1 MWICP
6 QCQQK
11 FINNNLP
18 ACRQDQVHSCNDNEL
33 ADFLYNK
40 SSETVSLF
48 WHFVNVY
55 QQIGNVTIHPAKTM
69 IAFAAKTRI
78 AYVIRLGRDFV
89 DVVFPFDKP
98 HNDNLCFR
106 KIAQVPGQ
114 QQYNHHLRLMQS
126 EDVNAEVKKFMRL
139 AYDLGK

>member
-6 QCQQK
+6 LCGQQ
-11 FINNNLP
+11 FVNAN
-18 ACRQDQVHSCNDNEL
+18 QVHSCGDKVL

-40 SSETVSLF
+40 SDYTVSLF
-48 WHFVNVY
+48 WHFVDCY
-55 QQIGNVTIHPAKTM
+55 QQIGKVTIHPTKSM

-78 AYVIRLGRDFV
+78 AYVIQLGKNFV

-98 HNDNLCFR
+98 YPDNLCFR

-114 QQYNHHLRLMQS
+114 QQFNHHFRMLHI
-126 EDVNAEVKKFMRL
+126 EDVNREVKKYMKL
-139 AYDLGK
+139 AYTLGS